1 MNHPFQVS
9 KVYQNRLGHYE
20 VVSFNGQDEMIIR
33 YLDSGE
39 ERVVSIEAQ
48 ARIWQNMSWEEQAR
62 AQEQEAIEA
71 RFQQGYGEDFTGLV
85 DSDFKN
91 NTEGTTWRSR
101 RGLAGS
107 VAQYLSADTPYTFVS
122 WAIYRW
128 PVAFLTHRADYEM
141 AAYEMGSRKAKFTV
155 ELDENNL
162 YYGLYLERSD
172 EQMDK
177 TWDWTRLLPPLQESQ
192 VLQEVIMK
200 AELESGLRFIGR
212 AYQGEDTFHFADGP
226 GKGARAL
233 WPEETPTNLSVAERL
248 GRLAQIPQ
256 GHWVEIYIMGTMAK
270 DDAVAEGVQIAQQI
284 AADMRILLPLY
295 TAATQE

>member
-1 MNHPFQVS
+1 MNHPFQVG
-9 KVYQNRLGHYE
+9 KVYQNRRGQYE
-20 VVSFNGQDEMIIR
+20 VVSLNDQDEMMIR
-33 YLDSGE
+33 YLESGE
-39 ERVVSIEAQ
+39 DRVVSVEAQ

-85 DSDFKN
+85 DSDFKT

-107 VAQYLSADTPYTFVS
+107 VAQYLSTNTPYTFVS

-141 AAYEMGSRKAKFTV
+141 AAYEMGSRKAKFTI
-155 ELDENNL
+155 ELDENSL

-172 EQMDK
+172 EAMDR
-177 TWDWTRLLPPLQESQ
+177 TWDWTRLLPVLRESPA
-192 VLQEVIMK
+192 LQEVIVE
-200 AELESGLRFIGR
+200 AELEAGLRFLGR

-226 GKGARAL
+226 SKGARAL
-233 WPEETPTNLSVAERL
+233 WPEETPANLSVTERL
-248 GRLAQIPQ
+248 GRLAQIPE
-256 GHWVEIYIMGTMAK
+256 GHWVEFYIMGTMAK
-270 DDAVAEGVQIAQQI
+270 EDAVAEGVQVAQHI
-284 AADMRILLPLY
+284 AAAMRLLLPLY